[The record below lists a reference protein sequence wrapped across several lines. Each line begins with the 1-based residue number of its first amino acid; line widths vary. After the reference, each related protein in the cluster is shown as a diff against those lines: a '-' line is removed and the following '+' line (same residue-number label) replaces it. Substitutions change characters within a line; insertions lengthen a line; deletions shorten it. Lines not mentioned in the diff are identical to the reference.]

1 MFIKQI
7 VYFVDI
13 SYDTR
18 VIVPVA
24 QIKLVDWPAD
34 TNFKDLLT

>member
-13 SYDTR
+13 SNDTH

-24 QIKLVDWPAD
+24 QIKLVD
-34 TNFKDLLT
+34 